1 MTLAQ
6 LASRRVTP
14 AAGHGLRGF
23 VFRLLACV
31 GILTT
36 VSLEAQAQTVGCVIA
51 SNDVHKGFRT
61 DEIYGC
67 RVNTANG
74 KVTFVTNQK
83 SRSRSYTGKQ
93 QMTEQHREI
102 AKYWLQR
109 VDQLQFTP
117 RYNRAGFD
125 VRAFLHAAARAT
137 DGSVLIRKK
146 RNGKKAVN
154 IVYITD
160 GVYRSIDFDSKDT
173 GKMPSGFLTTN
184 R

>member
-1 MTLAQ
+1 MISAQ
-6 LASRRVTP
+6 PASRLATP
-14 AAGHGLRGF
+14 AKGRSVRGI
-23 VFRLLACV
+23 VFIVLACV
-31 GILTT
+31 SIL
-36 VSLEAQAQTVGCVIA
+36 SMAPSEAQAQTVGCVIA
-51 SNDVHKGFRT
+51 TNDGRKGFRT

-67 RVNTANG
+67 RVNTTNG
-74 KVTFVTNQK
+74 RVTFVTNQK

-93 QMTEQHREI
+93 PMTEQHREI

-125 VRAFLHAAARAT
+125 VRTFLQAAARAT
-137 DGSVLIRKK
+137 DGYVLIRTK

-160 GVYRSIDFDSKDT
+160 GVYRSIDFDSKNA
-173 GKMPSGFLTTN
+173 GRIPSGFLTT
-184 R
+184 RR